1 MITKFIIWYLIGMI
15 GYLVITKIEN
25 SKITIRDIVLSLT
38 LWGILGISSIIINVL
53 FISTDNNEGLNKKL
67 F

>member
-15 GYLVITKIEN
+15 GSLVITKIEN
-25 SKITIRDIVLSLT
+25 SKITIRDIILSLT

>member
-38 LWGILGISSIIINVL
+38 IWGMLGIFSPIINAL
-53 FISTDNNEGLNKKL
+53 FMSTDNDEGLNKKL